1 MKRLDFLRTFLVLL
15 FVTSAAFNGIAK
27 PTSPAITFYK
37 TPLVCDADPNIGCG
51 SRAKPV
57 LLEMEKNPA
66 VKEAWL
72 NRSGTLVAIVWKGKP
87 QTQAVAMPIFK
98 ENSVNFTVLK
108 EAEAAPYLKTFRK
121 SGLWYHG
128 ADVDILSREE
138 ASTIAASAV
147 KFALENK
154 LITQDEATKIKAD
167 AEAYFDK
174 ELVKIR
180 TNQQLNEDSQ
190 FKFKEALYSIAE
202 KYIGKD
208 RAQKAMELYQQNCKQ
223 QCKKD
228 GACTSPGVTKDCCAK
243 EKTI

>member
-1 MKRLDFLRTFLVLL
+1 MKRSHLLRTLVVLL
-15 FVTSAAFNGIAK
+15 LITGAAFDGIAK
-27 PTSPAITFYK
+27 PTGPAITFYK
-37 TPLVCDADPNIGCG
+37 TPLVCNAAPTIGCG

-72 NRSGTLVAIVWKGKP
+72 NRTGTMVAVVWKDKA
-87 QTQAVAMPIFK
+87 QTLGVAGPIFK
-98 ENSVNFTVLK
+98 ENSVGFTELK
-108 EAEAAPYLKTFRK
+108 EADAAPYLKTFRK
-121 SGLWYHG
+121 AGLWYHG
-128 ADVDILSREE
+128 GDVDRLSREE
-138 ASTIAASAV
+138 ASTIATTAI

-154 LITQDEATKIKAD
+154 LITQDEATKIRTD
-167 AEAYFDK
+167 AEAYFNK

-190 FKFKEALYSIAE
+190 FKFKNALYSIAE

-208 RAQKAMELYQQNCKQ
+208 RAQKAMALYQQNCEK

-228 GACTSPGVTKDCCAK
+228 AACSSPGLTKDCCSK